1 MQKTRDTQ
9 QIKEALEAIDW
20 SRYRAAHGWA
30 SAVIEVD
37 GEVESQSFLKRLFS
51 GPPPKKKVGNVPELL
66 EKLCNSNDEAESASI
81 ALGYLQPAIL
91 RDEFVAEAALPS
103 LPFLLD
109 ALDLAAEKG
118 HVELCCNLI
127 VLLTGVTVQ
136 SMRNATVPRG
146 DWSEDL
152 GKELQANRTRLEE
165 CASTLENPEFTALIN
180 RLSNLLDKKP
190 GNIIRLDQEINYIEA
205 GEIRYIRESKT
216 EALVQSLNDLGFK
229 VARVDLG
236 PVEHLESDLINI
248 LSNELGLLGSDE
260 NQPETIAFDQFV
272 ELILHHYPNR
282 EVSHLAIVLEN
293 LSQFISER
301 EEEKERL
308 EELIESL
315 VVSTQDRDDS
325 PLATPPIQREYFFA
339 FDTTAFDSLLE
350 EAGIQDK
357 STDMFCLS
365 PRNPDYHRA
374 RAYREMDRG
383 NLEEALGH
391 YDRAIEISPDD
402 FALLRERAQV
412 NRLLK
417 RYDQAVEDCTRAIE
431 LNDYSL
437 AHCERARS
445 YMAMGDFDSAIK
457 DLEEEI
463 GKEMEDEAE
472 SWVPHQLL
480 AEAKL
485 AEGDLEAAMKC
496 CNRSLQIAVTRQ
508 AFETRA
514 RIHEQAGRM
523 EESINDRAK
532 AEETHDGD
540 PGVL

>member
-9 QIKEALEAIDW
+9 QINDALQAIDW
-20 SRYRAAHGWA
+20 SRYRVAHGWA
-30 SAVIEVD
+30 SDVIEVE
-37 GEVESQSFLKRLFS
+37 GAAESQSFFKRLFS
-51 GPPPKKKVGNVPELL
+51 GPPPKKRVGNLPELL
-66 EKLCNSNDEAESASI
+66 EQLCNGEAEAASL

-109 ALDLAAEKG
+109 ALEQAAEKG
-118 HVELCCNLI
+118 SLGLCRNL
-127 VLLTGVTVQ
+127 VMLLTGITVQ

-146 DWSEDL
+146 DWSNLLSE
-152 GKELQANRTRLEE
+152 ELQASRTRIEE
-165 CASTLENPEFTALIN
+165 CGSIIEDPEFTLLFS
-180 RLSNLLDKKP
+180 RLFNLLDRKP
-190 GNIIRLDQEINYIEA
+190 GNIIRLDQEIEYIPK
-205 GEIRYIRESKT
+205 GELRYVRESQLET
-216 EALVQSLNDLGFK
+216 LVNSLDDLGFR
-229 VARVDLG
+229 VVRVDPG
-236 PVEHLESDLINI
+236 SVEHLESDLINV
-248 LSNELGLLGSDE
+248 LSNELGLVGNDE
-260 NQPETIAFDQFV
+260 NQPESVSFDYFV
-272 ELILHHYPNR
+272 ELLLHHYPNK

-293 LSQFISER
+293 LSQFINDR
-301 EEEKERL
+301 EEDRVEL

-315 VVSTQDRDDS
+315 VVATQDRDES

-339 FDTTAFDSLLE
+339 FDTSSFDILLE
-350 EAGIQDK
+350 GSAIQDK
-357 STDMFCLS
+357 TAVMFSLS
-365 PRNPDYHRA
+365 PKNPEYHRS
-374 RAYREMDRG
+374 RAYREVDRG

-391 YDRAIEISPDD
+391 YDQAIDLSPDD

-417 RYDQAVEDCTRAIE
+417 RYEQAVEDCTRAIA

-445 YMAMGDFDSAIK
+445 YMQMGDLVLAIR

-485 AEGDLEAAMKC
+485 AEGDLEAAMKA
-496 CNRSLQIAVTRQ
+496 CNRSLKIALTKQ
-508 AFETRA
+508 AYETRS
-514 RIHEQAGRM
+514 RIHDQAGRT
-523 EESINDRAK
+523 EEALADRTK